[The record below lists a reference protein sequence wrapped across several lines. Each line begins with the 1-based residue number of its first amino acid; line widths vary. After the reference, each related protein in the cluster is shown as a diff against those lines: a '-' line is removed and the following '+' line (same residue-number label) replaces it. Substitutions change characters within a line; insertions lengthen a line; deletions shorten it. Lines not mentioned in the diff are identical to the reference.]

1 MLVNNLYIVFVE
13 SHFFC
18 VFSYFELQGLMG
30 LANLSSCKERYE
42 EIQEKSNQKS
52 SESDQIL
59 DMKSDSFTVDMEPL
73 SHHSNKDLTHS
84 SRINMDRSLSR
95 KGSQV
100 RAEKKMNSN
109 SLVNDSNG
117 DTIPTPKAALMA
129 GTMPEKLMLV
139 KPNTDHILD
148 PQLHHQITIMTSGN
162 TTTTKAAGAPL
173 KSSLF
178 GKKSSSFKLSSII
191 NPRRILFFFAT
202 LSSMGTILLICLTLS
217 MAKYNEDDN
226 SHAANQT

>member
-84 SRINMDRSLSR
+84 SRINVS
-95 KGSQV
+95 
-100 RAEKKMNSN
+100 
-109 SLVNDSNG
+109 
-117 DTIPTPKAALMA
+117 
-129 GTMPEKLMLV
+129 
-139 KPNTDHILD
+139 
-148 PQLHHQITIMTSGN
+148 
-162 TTTTKAAGAPL
+162 
-173 KSSLF
+173 
-178 GKKSSSFKLSSII
+178 
-191 NPRRILFFFAT
+191 
-202 LSSMGTILLICLTLS
+202 
-217 MAKYNEDDN
+217 
-226 SHAANQT
+226 